1 MRKRNSWLVV
11 MVVVGAIFGV
21 ALMSAAAPVE
31 LSFYYPV
38 SVAGPLAQVI
48 DSMVQAFNSAHPDI
62 HVTPVFSGGY
72 NDTLLK
78 VQAAIMGGTPPD
90 IAILLS
96 TDLFTLKAMDA
107 IMPLDSFI
115 QGDSDGNSY
124 INDFFPALM
133 ANSQLGGH
141 TWSIPFQRSTPILY
155 YNKDIFKEVGLDPNK
170 PPTTWDELVTYGKK
184 LLKLNADKTVA
195 RWGFE
200 VPFSGGFIW
209 NFEAFIY
216 QTGCPGCNQVK
227 IVSDDG
233 TQTYFT
239 SQHILVALQFFKDLS
254 TFYKIMPN
262 GYINWGTVPSDFLAG
277 RAAMVYHSTGSLSY
291 ILKNASFNVGVAFM
305 PGLACYGTPTG
316 GGNLYV
322 FKGISQEHQTAAW
335 TFIRWMTSPEKVADW
350 SIASGYI
357 AVRRSAYSTP
367 AMQKFIAANPEYLVA
382 RDQLQYAHK
391 EFASYNR
398 SKVTK
403 ILFDQLA
410 RAVLGEVTPEAALEE
425 AQLQADQVLQHF
437 RH

>member
-1 MRKRNSWLVV
+1 MLRRNSWLTILIVI
-11 MVVVGAIFGV
+11 GAIFGV
-21 ALMSAAAPVE
+21 AFIATAAPVE
-31 LSFYYPV
+31 LTFYYPV

-48 DSMVQAFNSAHPDI
+48 DSMVQEFNSTHPDI
-62 HVTPVFSGGY
+62 HVTPVFAGGY

-78 VQAAIMGGTPPD
+78 AQAAIMGGKPPD
-90 IAILLS
+90 VAILLS
-96 TDLFTLKAMDA
+96 TDLFTLKAMNA
-107 IMPLDSFI
+107 ILPLDDFI
-115 QGDSDGNSY
+115 KGDTDGNSY
-124 INDFFPALM
+124 ISDFFPALM

-141 TWSIPFQRSTPILY
+141 IWSIPFQRSTPILY

-170 PPTTWDELVTYGKK
+170 PPATWDELVAYGKK
-184 LLKLNADKTVA
+184 LLKLNADGTVA

-216 QTGCPGCNQVK
+216 QTGCPCCNKVK

-233 TQTYFT
+233 TRVNFT

-254 TFYKIMPN
+254 TVYKIMPN

-291 ILKNASFNVGVAFM
+291 ILKNANFNVGVAFM

-316 GGNLYV
+316 GGNLYI
-322 FKGISQEHQTAAW
+322 FKGISPEHQKAAW

-357 AVRRSAYSTP
+357 GVRRSAYNTP
-367 AMQKFIAANPEYLVA
+367 AMQKFVSSHPEYLVA

-391 EFASYNR
+391 EFSCYNR

-410 RAVLGEVTPEAALEE
+410 LAVLGKVSPEKALED
-425 AQLQADQVLQHF
+425 AQHQADQVLEHF